1 MPEWPPRWATGP
13 SISLSGAFSPESQVI
28 TNCPSGIFMS
38 AAHLDSMDW
47 AKAIASLRSFM
58 HAINIGGA
66 AAASVETPMALPTT
80 LSIRRPDDW
89 HVHLRDGPMLAACAV
104 HTARQFARGVI
115 MPNLVP
121 PVTRV
126 AEAAAYRERIRRAVP
141 AELRFEPLMTCYLT
155 DGADPAELARGKKEG
170 VWLASK
176 LYPAHATTNSA
187 HGVTS
192 MDAIARGLEAM
203 EKIAMPLLVH
213 GEVTD
218 PEVDIFDREAVF
230 LDKVLAPLI
239 KRHQGLKV
247 VLEHITT
254 REGVQFVEAHPGRLG
269 GTITPHH
276 LSYNRNAIFKGG
288 IRPHFYCLPIA
299 KREEHRL
306 ALRRA
311 ATSGN
316 PAFFLGTDTAPHT
329 ADTKE
334 CACGCA
340 GVFNAPVAM
349 QVYAQVFMEENALDK
364 LEAFASLNGP
374 RFYGLPAN
382 EERITLQARPLDAP
396 EQVEVPGGN
405 KSIVV

>member
-1 MPEWPPRWATGP
+1 MSTPP
-13 SISLSGAFSPESQVI
+13 
-28 TNCPSGIFMS
+28 
-38 AAHLDSMDW
+38 
-47 AKAIASLRSFM
+47 
-58 HAINIGGA
+58 
-66 AAASVETPMALPTT
+66 T

-89 HVHLRDGPMLAACAV
+89 HVHLRDGPLLAACAV
-104 HTARQFARGVI
+104 HTARQFARGII

-121 PVTRV
+121 PVTKV

-141 AELRFEPLMTCYLT
+141 AGLAFEPLMTCYLT
-155 DGADPAELARGKKEG
+155 DDADPAELARGKDGG
-170 VWLASK
+170 VWVAAK

-192 MDAIARGLEAM
+192 VQRIGKALEAM
-203 EKIAMPLLVH
+203 EKAGMPLLVH

-230 LDKVLAPLI
+230 LEKVLTPLLE
-239 KRHQGLKV
+239 RHQGLKV

-311 ATSGN
+311 VTSGH

-329 ADTKE
+329 VDTKE

-349 QVYAQVFMEENALDK
+349 QVYAQVFAEEGALDK

-374 RFYGLPAN
+374 RFYGLPIN
-382 EERITLQARPLDAP
+382 EERITLHARPLDAP
-396 EQVEVPGGN
+396 EQVDVPGIN
-405 KSIVV
+405 KSIVVFRPDAPVCWSF

>member
-1 MPEWPPRWATGP
+1 
-13 SISLSGAFSPESQVI
+13 
-28 TNCPSGIFMS
+28 
-38 AAHLDSMDW
+38 
-47 AKAIASLRSFM
+47 
-58 HAINIGGA
+58 
-66 AAASVETPMALPTT
+66 
-80 LSIRRPDDW
+80 
-89 HVHLRDGPMLAACAV
+89 
-104 HTARQFARGVI
+104 
-115 MPNLVP
+115 
-121 PVTRV
+121 
-126 AEAAAYRERIRRAVP
+126 
-141 AELRFEPLMTCYLT
+141 MTCYLT
-155 DGADPAELARGKKEG
+155 DGADPAELARGKEEG
-170 VWLASK
+170 VWVASK

-203 EKIAMPLLVH
+203 EKAGMPLLVH

-230 LDKVLAPLI
+230 LDRVLAPLI
-239 KRHQGLKV
+239 KRHQGLKI

-276 LSYNRNAIFKGG
+276 LSYNRNALFKGG

-306 ALRRA
+306 ALRKA
-311 ATSGN
+311 ATSGS
-316 PAFFLGTDTAPHT
+316 PQFFLGTDTAPHT

-349 QVYAQVFMEENALDK
+349 QIYAQVFMEETALDK
-364 LEAFASLNGP
+364 LESFASLNGP
-374 RFYGLPAN
+374 RFYGLPVN
-382 EERITLQARPLDAP
+382 EEHITLQARPLDAP

-405 KSIVV
+405 KSIVVFRPDTPVGWSF